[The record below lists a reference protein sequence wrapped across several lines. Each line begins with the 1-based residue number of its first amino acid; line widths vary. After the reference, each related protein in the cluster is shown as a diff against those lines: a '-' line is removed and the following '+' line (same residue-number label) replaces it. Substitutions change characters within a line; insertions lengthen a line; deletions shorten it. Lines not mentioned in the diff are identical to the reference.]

1 MGGGSK
7 MRIAIRFA
15 VSTEVGYGH
24 ATRCLAL
31 AQALAKRTQA
41 AVRLF
46 AACDERA
53 LGWLKIS
60 GFPLVADSWAAGA
73 LEEIPAGLLDFAPD
87 VAIVDLPQCASI
99 GAVER
104 IRASGALS
112 VLLDDIGPARL
123 AADLCFV
130 PTQSSNEPDLWRG
143 AVGRSFCGPLYALV
157 RSSIASVRCRVP
169 QDAYRVLVMMG
180 GSDPDA
186 LTLYAIDALEAV
198 GRPILADLVL
208 GFGFS
213 HFERLA
219 ERLAG
224 AEGMYLCHF
233 GVLDMAS
240 LIAKAHIAL
249 VAYGSSVYELAAA
262 ALPMVTICRYPEEEP
277 EAARFAALGCAHS
290 LGAAASASAAAV
302 GAAIEELCRDRARR
316 LSMARAGRQ
325 VVDGRGAERVA
336 DIIARAVEG
345 RSVRGSKGGR
355 QQWRHVAGSEGV
367 SLP

>member
-1 MGGGSK
+1 

-31 AQALAKRTQA
+31 AQALADRTQA

-53 LGWLKIS
+53 LGWLKTS
-60 GFPLVADSWAAGA
+60 GFPLTADWWAAGA
-73 LEEIPAGLLDFAPD
+73 LEQIPAGLLDFAPD
-87 VAIVDLPQCASI
+87 VAVVDSPECASVE
-99 GAVER
+99 AVEK
-104 IRASGALS
+104 IRGSGALC
-112 VLLDDIGPARL
+112 VLVDDMGPGRL

-130 PTQSSNEPDLWRG
+130 PTQRSREPDLWRG
-143 AVGRSFCGPLYALV
+143 AVGRSFCGPQYAIV

-169 QDAYRVLVMMG
+169 RDAYRVLVMMG

-186 LTLYAIDALEAV
+186 LTLYAVDALEAV
-198 GRPILADLVL
+198 GRPILADLVV

-213 HFERLA
+213 HFKRLA

-224 AEGMYLCHF
+224 TEGMYFCHF

-240 LIAKAHIAL
+240 LIGKAHLAL

-262 ALPMVTICRYPEEEP
+262 GVPMLTICRSREQERD
-277 EAARFAALGCAHS
+277 AAKFAALGCARP
-290 LGAAASASAAAV
+290 LGAAADTSPAAVASAV
-302 GAAIEELCRDRARR
+302 EELCRDRARR
-316 LSMARAGRQ
+316 LGMARAGRQ
-325 VVDGRGAERVA
+325 AVDGRGAERVA
-336 DIIARAVEG
+336 DIIVRAAEG
-345 RSVRGSKGGR
+345 RSVRSSKGGR
-355 QQWRHVAGSEGV
+355 LQWRPAAGSEGL